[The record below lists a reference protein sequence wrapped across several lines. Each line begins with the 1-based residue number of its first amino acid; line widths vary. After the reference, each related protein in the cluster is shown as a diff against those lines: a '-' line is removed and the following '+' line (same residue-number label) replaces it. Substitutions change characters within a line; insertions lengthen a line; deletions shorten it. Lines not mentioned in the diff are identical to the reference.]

1 MKHIAA
7 FAFAV
12 LAVFSFSQFAY
23 AVPTDPVTA
32 IVLKSDG
39 GPPDAV
45 ALAAQTPYE
54 LQCKSQACAKFTRD
68 DGGTQTVDCSL
79 TGDGFILPTAAP
91 GGLVVDRPELSY
103 KFNSASANLLIVA
116 ALDAGQ
122 PRCYLYNDVK
132 NIR

>member
-1 MKHIAA
+1 MRRLFSILLISSV
-7 FAFAV
+7 V
-12 LAVFSFSQFAY
+12 LCVPTAN

-32 IVLKSDG
+32 IALKADG
-39 GPPDAV
+39 GPPDGV

-54 LQCKSQACAKFTRD
+54 IQCKSQACAKFTRN
-68 DGGTQTVDCSL
+68 DGGTPSVDCSL

-91 GGLVVDRPELSY
+91 TGVVVDRMELSY
-103 KFNSASANLLIVA
+103 KFNSASTDLLLVA